1 VTPRPY
7 LRSTIV
13 ELEELFA
20 AKRTDSD
27 TLNVLKTE
35 LQFRNVPRATALLA
49 KVKAALSGDTS
60 LIPTAQPGLFAAG
73 VQPEPPPPQQA
84 ATVILPR
91 PIPRPAEKMPE
102 VPAMPLDEAYKLL
115 RVTAGRPWDEV
126 EQARVRI
133 VQRSHPDALE
143 GLSAEKRAAALSEA
157 KRANAA
163 YAALAKERGHNL

>member
-1 VTPRPY
+1 MSPRPF

-27 TLNVLKTE
+27 TLNALKTE

-49 KVKAALSGDTS
+49 KVKNALSGDTS
-60 LIPTAQPGLFAAG
+60 LIPTAQPGLFATAL
-73 VQPEPPPPQQA
+73 QPAPQRPQP
-84 ATVILPR
+84 TTSGILPK
-91 PIPRPAEKMPE
+91 PIPKPAEKPPE

-115 RVTAGRPWDEV
+115 RVTAGTPWDEV
-126 EQARVRI
+126 EQARARL

-143 GLSAEKRAAALSEA
+143 GLSGEKRAAALSEA

-163 YAALAKERGHNL
+163 YAALAKERSHNL